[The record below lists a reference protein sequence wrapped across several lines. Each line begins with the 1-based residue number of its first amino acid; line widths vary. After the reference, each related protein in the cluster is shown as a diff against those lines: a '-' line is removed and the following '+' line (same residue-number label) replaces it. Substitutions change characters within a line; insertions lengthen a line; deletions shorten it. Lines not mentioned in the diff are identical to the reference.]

1 MKTVQMGEWK
11 RLFQIFIVI
20 ILITSGL
27 GVMIYFAPVGSSA
40 SAYDVSLVAD
50 KASKEVSAG
59 SQVYYAFTITNE
71 GNNGD
76 RYTITSTVSSVPST
90 WSVTLSKTST
100 SNIASGNTDTFTA
113 TVRAPTG
120 VNISAYCFATIKVT
134 SQTDPLNSTQS
145 ILLST
150 IIKRTYGVSISSP
163 GIQSSNPGG
172 SVAYNFNVKN
182 EGNDQDGYR
191 LEADTIPTGW
201 SASIDFDTG
210 KIQPGATKAA
220 SMTIQAP
227 TDAKAQSYQFVVKAQ
242 SITDSNTSATRTI
255 TVNINQVYR
264 LSIQSEGVKQVD
276 VTTQT
281 VVNFNVQITNLGN
294 GEDQFALQYYIPPQF
309 VTAGWGG
316 DLSTTTTSKVK
327 ADGRVNI
334 TFFAYPPSKSLRP
347 AVNSK
352 GEFYINATSVGDSTI
367 KRQVK
372 VSCVVKPFYDVRILN
387 TGASLQTVNADASTV
402 FTFNVTNIGND
413 QDSFDFT
420 VTSPEGF
427 QDTSIEPSSIT
438 LARDGSQ
445 KVTVTVTPDADVVL
459 AQNYNFKIDAESTHG
474 PTASSNFQVKINKKY
489 GAFLDA
495 PNGAIITKAQP
506 GSTYNMLV
514 RLQNKGNGMD
524 SFNLVVNGATS
535 EINSNWSPLISAST
549 TPLLQADQLYYF
561 NITATAPS
569 TASEGTYGFVINASS
584 QNSPV
589 FKTITLSIRIPQI
602 YSVDISANRESV
614 KGPFSNNSGTPVK
627 VAFDLDVYNRGS
639 GKDSSVSIRVKQ
651 APNGF
656 AGLYSIYFTE
666 NTKSKISI
674 DSDTSK
680 AAKLE
685 IETPK
690 ISSGIQAGTYQFI
703 VEASSDNGTLSN
715 LDDDKT
721 MEIILN
727 LVLQPVHRVRILAGI
742 NSSQVSIGDSVV
754 FSVIIQNRG
763 TVDDDYQISVSTP
776 NYGPNVKWAVPNN
789 DLTTRVL
796 KPLEQQTINLTA
808 SILNGADPKWG
819 SVWAKV
825 TATHP
830 EDQTVTDE
838 RYFTAIFA
846 DDFSGEI
853 STDDNFEQA
862 LPGEVASFLL
872 YIVNRGTRPTDT
884 MTIEVEKNSVS
895 NRFDNIEISPSLLVM
910 ASNQRS
916 VVWVNVTVPDIDEKI
931 VETGTYDLIFRAV
944 SEGETSQETDDVVIG
959 NTTLKLKV
967 MPVYK
972 VQFIIPEGSK
982 SADPGT
988 KISNIKLNVTN
999 KGNEPATI
1007 NVNLKS
1013 TNPGGLSN
1021 WVSIS
1026 PATVSN
1032 LAPNGATDVVAT
1044 FDVKSNA
1051 IAGKVEFL
1059 FNASVS
1065 GKSVYSLAS
1074 FEIDVN
1080 QDFEPELTVPTGS
1093 TVKEAEPDDDV
1104 AFTVKL
1110 QNKGN
1115 DVDGFDIEMTSTKSD
1130 WVEFGFDGSTTE
1142 SPLTSIDNM
1151 AVDGAKNIWVYIHVD
1166 AAAAAGDVTFTLK
1179 ALSKGD
1185 NTVTDTLQLKVTVLP
1200 NRDVE
1205 LVTSEETKEMIPDVD
1220 KRETELQFEVTVLN
1234 KGEAADTFKIELLKS
1249 GMTKPAGVDQ
1259 ARWDAIVGA
1268 DQFSDHPEWVILSKK
1283 VTNSIGKGLSE
1294 KITVT
1299 MRVPDSNYDPGEFN
1313 TYIWAYSEGEVA
1325 AENRYSEP
1333 IKLTTKI
1340 KQAYGADIRGNELQR
1355 TYEDAEDPTMLYA
1368 LFEIEVK
1375 NTGTGLDNFQI
1386 EIDEDLT
1393 DDFEFIYPSGK
1404 TINNLDDGDIGKLQ
1418 VRVEMPADTLTG
1430 KYAFS
1435 ARWMSEGDTD
1445 GFKEADGDYTTEWK
1459 EFTIDVRQTYGV
1471 EIVAESEKI
1480 EGRVGENKVF
1490 TLTLSNL
1497 GNDDDTFRIDVRAE
1511 DPNTDNWWSVSNSRL
1526 SLDAKGR
1533 TNDEKDFT
1541 MTVSIPNDNEDALAG
1556 YYYFNVTIVRDAT
1569 TRTEQN
1575 RATTNIILRIEV
1587 LELYEHVLETEDLP
1601 EEAMP
1606 GEVISYR
1613 FKVQN
1618 RANIDDTFE
1627 LDVKG
1632 TKSQWATLQYSEVD
1646 LQAKGMEDT
1655 IWVWLNIT
1663 VPALDEVNSPKDVES
1678 GTYDFT
1684 LEVKSQGDRD
1694 KVAETLEFEV
1704 EVEQKFGI
1712 EISEV
1717 KEAGE
1722 ATNPKRWDVNDEDD
1736 LEIDIV
1742 MSNIGN
1748 SDDTYYIKKP
1758 SNPNGWEII
1767 VSQSHVPI
1775 LMDDEK
1781 TITVTINFFPTD
1793 GFVNG
1798 LQPLRF
1804 EVIPDDGSTQ
1814 GKKEREYFSLYI
1826 DAQVPELVIRDD
1838 SIILPSRVTPGQI
1851 NEVTVTVYNTGTA
1864 TAEDV
1869 EVTLYDGKQS
1879 YRADKKNI
1887 GDGSKANF
1895 TFDWK
1900 PGAGDHKLEAK
1911 VNEGDIIIELDTDN
1925 NEVQKKKDV
1934 SQWQFTAWLENV
1946 WVVVVLLILFIL
1958 VVIALIF
1965 MAMNKNREI
1974 RELEEII
1981 TKLKVEGGP
1990 GGPRKVIKEAA
2001 GAPMAPK
2008 AAAGLPA
2015 APGKLAP
2022 VGAAPPEAGSRKENV
2037 KVQCP
2042 KCMTQQ
2048 VVSIDKRPAEVPCK
2062 ECGVTLVIPEKKK

>member
-11 RLFQIFIVI
+11 RLFQIFLVI

-27 GVMIYFAPVGSSA
+27 GVMIYYAPLGSSA
-40 SAYDVSLVAD
+40 TAYDVSLVVD
-50 KASKEVSAG
+50 KASKEVSGG
-59 SQVYYAFTITNE
+59 SQVNYAFTITNE

-76 RYTITSTVSSVPST
+76 RYNIASTVSSSPST
-90 WSVTLSKTST
+90 WTVTLSKTST

-134 SQTDPLNSTQS
+134 SQTDPTNSSQS
-145 ILLST
+145 VLLST

-163 GIQSSNPGG
+163 GIKSTNPGG
-172 SVAYNFNVKN
+172 SVSYNFSVKN

-191 LEADTIPTGW
+191 LEATTIPTGW

-227 TDAKAQSYQFVVKAQ
+227 TNAKAQSYQFVVKAQ

-276 VTTQT
+276 ITTQT
-281 VVNFNVQITNLGN
+281 VVSFNVQITNLGN
-294 GEDQFALQYYIPPQF
+294 GEDQFSLQYYIPPQF

-327 ADGRVNI
+327 ADGKVNI

-352 GEFYINATSVGDSTI
+352 GEFYINATSVGDSSI

-372 VSCVVKPFYDVRILN
+372 VSCVVQPFYDVRLLN
-387 TGASLQTVNADASTV
+387 TGASLQSVNADASTV
-402 FTFNVTNIGND
+402 FTFNVTNTGND

-420 VTSPEGF
+420 VTAPEGF

-438 LARDGSQ
+438 LARDGFQ

-459 AQNYNFKIDAESTHG
+459 AQNYNFKIEAKSTHG

-506 GSTYNMLV
+506 GSTYSMMV

-524 SFNLVVNGATS
+524 SFNLAVKGATT
-535 EINSNWSPLISAST
+535 EINSNWSPLISAAT
-549 TPLLQADQLYYF
+549 TPLLNANQLYYF

-569 TASEGTYGFVINASS
+569 TATEGTYGFVVNASS

-602 YSVDISANRESV
+602 YAVDISANKESV
-614 KGPFSNNSGTPVK
+614 KGAFSNNSGAPVK
-627 VAFDLDVYNRGS
+627 VAFNLDVYNRGS
-639 GKDSSVSIRVKQ
+639 GTDSSVSISVKS
-651 APNGF
+651 APTGF
-656 AGLYSIYFTE
+656 AGLYSIFFTE

-674 DSDTSK
+674 TSDSSK

-685 IETPK
+685 VETPK
-690 ISSGIQAGTYQFI
+690 ISSGIAAGTYQFV
-703 VEASSDNGTLSN
+703 VEARSDNGTLSN
-715 LDDDKT
+715 LNDDKT
-721 MEIILN
+721 MDIVLN

-763 TVDDDYQISVSTP
+763 TVDDDFQLTVSNP
-776 NYGPNVKWAVPNN
+776 NYGPNVKWSVPNN

-830 EDQTVTDE
+830 EDQTITDE

-862 LPGEVASFLL
+862 LPGNVASYSLFV
-872 YIVNRGTRPTDT
+872 VNRGTRPTDT
-884 MTIEVEKNSVS
+884 ITIEVEKTSVS
-895 NRFDNIEISPSLLVM
+895 DKFDNIEITPSLIVM

-916 VVWVNVTVPDIDEKI
+916 AIWVNVSVPSIDDQI
-931 VETGTYDLIFRAV
+931 IETGTYDLIFRAV

-972 VQFIIPEGSK
+972 VQFLIPEGSK

-988 KISNIKLNVTN
+988 KLNNIKLNVTN

-1026 PATVSN
+1026 PATISD
-1032 LAPNGATDVVAT
+1032 LAPNGAKDVIAT

-1051 IAGKVEFL
+1051 IAGKVEFV

-1065 GKSVYSLAS
+1065 GKSAYSHAT

-1080 QDFEPELTVPTGS
+1080 QEFEPELTVPTGS
-1093 TVKEAEPDDDV
+1093 TVKEAEPGDPV
-1104 AFTVKL
+1104 SFTVKL

-1130 WVEFGFDGSTTE
+1130 WVDFGFDGSTPE
-1142 SPLTSIDNM
+1142 SPETSIDNM
-1151 AVDGAKNIWVYIHVD
+1151 VIDGAKNIWVSIEVD
-1166 AAAAAGDVTFTLK
+1166 PAAAAGDVTFTLK
-1179 ALSKGD
+1179 ATSKGD
-1185 NTVTDTLQLKVTVLP
+1185 SAATDTLQLKVTVLP

-1220 KRETELQFEVTVLN
+1220 QRDTEIQYEITVLN
-1234 KGEAADTFKIELLKS
+1234 KGEAADTFKIELLET

-1268 DQFSDHPEWVILSKK
+1268 DQFSEHPEWVILSKK

-1299 MRVPDSNYDPGEFN
+1299 IRVPDSNYDPGEFN
-1313 TYIWAYSEGEVA
+1313 TYVWAYSEGEVA
-1325 AENRYSEP
+1325 SEDKYSDP

-1355 TYEDAEDPTMLYA
+1355 TYEDENDPTMLYA

-1375 NTGTGLDNFQI
+1375 NTGTGFDNFQI
-1386 EIDEDLT
+1386 EIDEDLN
-1393 DDFEFIYPSGK
+1393 DDFEFIYPNGK
-1404 TINNLDDGDIGKLQ
+1404 TINNVDDNDIEKLQ
-1418 VRVEMPADTLTG
+1418 IRIEMPADTLTG
-1430 KYAFS
+1430 KYTFR

-1471 EIVAESEKI
+1471 EIEAESEKI

-1497 GNDDDTFRIDVRAE
+1497 GNDDDTFRIDVRPE
-1511 DPNTDNWWSVSNSRL
+1511 DPNTENWWSTSNSKL

-1533 TNDEKDFT
+1533 TNDQKEFT
-1541 MTVSIPNDNEDALAG
+1541 LTISIPNDNEDALAG

-1575 RATTNIILRIEV
+1575 RATTYIILRLEV
-1587 LELYEHVLETEDLP
+1587 LELYEHILETEDLP

-1606 GEVISYR
+1606 GEIVSYR

-1632 TKSQWATLQYSEVD
+1632 TKSEWAKLQYTEVN
-1646 LQAKGMEDT
+1646 LQAKGMDDV

-1663 VPALDEVNSPKDVES
+1663 IPSLDEVSDPNDVEAGS
-1678 GTYDFT
+1678 YDFT
-1684 LEVKSQGDRD
+1684 VEVKSQGDRE
-1694 KVAETLEFEV
+1694 KVPETLEFEID
-1704 EVEQKFGI
+1704 VEQKFGVD
-1712 EISEV
+1712 ISEV

-1722 ATNPKRWDVNDEDD
+1722 ATNPKKWNVNDEDE
-1736 LEIDIV
+1736 LEIEIV
-1742 MSNIGN
+1742 LANAGN

-1758 SNPNGWEII
+1758 SNPNGWDII
-1767 VSQSHVPI
+1767 ISQSHVPI
-1775 LMDDEK
+1775 PMDDEK
-1781 TITVTINFFPTD
+1781 TITVTIDFFPTD

-1814 GKKEREYFSLYI
+1814 GKKEREYFTLYI
-1826 DAQVPELVIRDD
+1826 DAQVPELVVRDD
-1838 SIILPSRVTPGQI
+1838 SIILPSDITPGQV

-1887 GDGSKANF
+1887 GDGSKGNF

-1900 PGAGDHKLEAK
+1900 PNAGEHKLEVR
-1911 VNEGDIIIELDTDN
+1911 VNEGDLIIELDTDN
-1925 NEVQKKKDV
+1925 NEVEKKTTI
-1934 SQWQFTAWLENV
+1934 SQWQFTQWLENV
-1946 WVVVVLLILFIL
+1946 WVVVVLLVLFLI
-1958 VVIALIF
+1958 VVIALVF

-2008 AAAGLPA
+2008 SAVGRPA

-2022 VGAAPPEAGSRKENV
+2022 VGGPSDAGKKENV